1 MLVVTTAL
9 ASVHQPTG
17 RGVAW
22 WQDFVITSL
31 AVHGKVGGD
40 YWAAGLDQGGSVH
53 GKVGEGQ
60 NAQFQLSSYWSQY
73 NTWAMR
79 RERTLSRIQIINFHN
94 YCDQDTDFS
103 YWQNQIWLAFFQIL
117 LYFIT

>member
-1 MLVVTTAL
+1 MAFIIFFVNYLLNQPWEEEVYFNLTKLFLKINYTSEQEIEFLSSYPMLVVTTAL

-73 NTWAMR
+73 NT
-79 RERTLSRIQIINFHN
+79 
-94 YCDQDTDFS
+94 
-103 YWQNQIWLAFFQIL
+103 
-117 LYFIT
+117 